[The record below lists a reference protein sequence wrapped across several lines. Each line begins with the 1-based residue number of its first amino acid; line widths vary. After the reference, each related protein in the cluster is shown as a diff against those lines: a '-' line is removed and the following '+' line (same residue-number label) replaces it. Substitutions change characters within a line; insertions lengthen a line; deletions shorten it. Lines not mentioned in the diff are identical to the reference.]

1 MLRNCLIICACI
13 ASSATFAAAF
23 DDILIAAN
31 EGRTEVVIDLMQR
44 GMDANTTDRDG
55 TSLLG
60 IAARAGNLELVK
72 LLLQNRASTH
82 RKNRYGD
89 TPLLLATSQG
99 HTAIIQTL
107 LDAGA
112 ELNPNG
118 WTPLHYACVANKIDL
133 AMWLLDKGAKPDLL
147 APNGQSSLMLAA
159 RTGNNELLTL
169 LLKRGANPLVKD
181 YEGQTAKDHAKAAG
195 FAQTVELLEHR

>member
-1 MLRNCLIICACI
+1 MPVV
-13 ASSATFAAAF
+13 AAAF

-31 EGRTEVVIDLMQR
+31 EGRTGVVIDLMQR

-60 IAARAGNLELVK
+60 IAARAGNLELAK
-72 LLLQNRASTH
+72 LLLQNRASPH

-99 HTAIIQTL
+99 HTAIMQVL

-112 ELNPNG
+112 ELNPVG

-133 AMWLLDKGAKPDLL
+133 ATWLLDKGAKPDLL
-147 APNGQSSLMLAA
+147 APNGLSSLMLAV
-159 RTGNNELLTL
+159 RSGNNELVGL
-169 LLKRGANPLVKD
+169 LIKRGANPLVKD
-181 YEGQTAKDHAKAAG
+181 YEGKTAKDHAKAAG
-195 FAQTVELLEHR
+195 FAQTAELLERK